1 MCENLSV
8 WGLNLD
14 VIDSP
19 SCRWSF
25 MFLQEFVQS
34 DIISDSHSE
43 IVQLFHH
50 QHQYSTISIL
60 GQYNKADNT
69 SVQAIFTTRTNVPSH
84 TLYLCSPC
92 RFFFY

>member
-1 MCENLSV
+1 MDANITRTSAVFVLRACGTLVCENLSV

-50 QHQYSTISIL
+50 QQYFR
-60 GQYNKADNT
+60 A
-69 SVQAIFTTRTNVPSH
+69 VQ
-84 TLYLCSPC
+84 
-92 RFFFY
+92 

>member
-1 MCENLSV
+1 M

-50 QHQYSTISIL
+50 QQYL

-69 SVQAIFTTRTNVPSH
+69 SVQAIFTNRTNVLSH
-84 TLYLCSPC
+84 TLHLCSP
-92 RFFFY
+92 